1 MLDRIKDL
9 FRAAGST
16 AGKGPANEQDE
27 QIDTSLAAA
36 ALMFE
41 VVWADHDIAESE
53 LAVMST
59 LLQKLFQLS
68 PARIE
73 EIHKLTQAN
82 HDASVG
88 VFPFT
93 RAINEQLDQDEKFS
107 ILQAMWTIALADAQI
122 DAFEEHTIRRI
133 ADLLYVP
140 HQRFIE
146 AKLAARSEA
155 SGGNTTTVVRG
166 SKSKE

>member
-9 FRAAGST
+9 FRRESGA
-16 AGKGPANEQDE
+16 PEE
-27 QIDTSLAAA
+27 IDTAMAAA

-41 VVWADHDIAESE
+41 VVWADHDIAPAE
-53 LAVMST
+53 LEAMST
-59 LLQKLFQLS
+59 LLQRLFQLS
-68 PARIE
+68 AERIE
-73 EIHKLTQAN
+73 DIHRLTRAN

-93 RAINEQLDQDEKFS
+93 RALNDQLSQDEKFS
-107 ILQAMWTIALADAQI
+107 ILKAMWTIALADAQI

-146 AKLAARSEA
+146 AKLAARSESSA
-155 SGGNTTTVVRG
+155 IDNNTVTRTR
-166 SKSKE
+166 STEE

>member
-1 MLDRIKDL
+1 MFELIKGL
-9 FRAAGST
+9 FKTDQGDDAG
-16 AGKGPANEQDE
+16 
-27 QIDTSLAAA
+27 IDPQLAAA

-41 VVWADHDIAESE
+41 VVWADHDIDDSE
-53 LAVMST
+53 MQSMAA
-59 LLQKLFQLS
+59 LLQDIFTLDQSRVNELV
-68 PARIE
+68 A
-73 EIHKLTQAN
+73 LTRAN

-93 RAINEQLDQDEKFS
+93 RALNEQLDAQEKY
-107 ILQAMWTIALADAQI
+107 LVLKAMWSIAYADAHI

-146 AKLAARSEA
+146 AKRAARAEREA
-155 SGGNTTTVVRG
+155 
-166 SKSKE
+166 

>member
-1 MLDRIKDL
+1 MLERIKDL
-9 FRAAGST
+9 FRTDQGNEDEVD
-16 AGKGPANEQDE
+16 PA
-27 QIDTSLAAA
+27 LAAA

-41 VVWADHDIAESE
+41 VVWADHDIADIE
-53 LAVMST
+53 LAAMSN
-59 LLQKLFQLS
+59 LLQQLFSISSERL
-68 PARIE
+68 E
-73 EIHKLTQAN
+73 EIHQITRAN

-93 RAINEQLDQDEKFS
+93 RAINEQLDQDEKFA
-107 ILQAMWTIALADAQI
+107 ILKAMWSIALVDAQI

-155 SGGNTTTVVRG
+155 LRGTGITQVRPE
-166 SKSKE
+166 SDDN

>member
-1 MLDRIKDL
+1 MFDRIKDL
-9 FRAAGST
+9 FRA
-16 AGKGPANEQDE
+16 EQKE
-27 QIDTSLAAA
+27 SEEIDAALAAA

-41 VVWADHDIAESE
+41 VVWADHEIAASE
-53 LAVMST
+53 LNLMST
-59 LLQKLFQLS
+59 LLQQLFDVSSERLD
-68 PARIE
+68 
-73 EIHKLTQAN
+73 EIHRITRAN

-93 RAINEQLDQDEKFS
+93 RAINEQLSQDEKFA
-107 ILQAMWTIALADAQI
+107 ILKAMWGIALADAQI

-155 SGGNTTTVVRG
+155 AGSSGATTQVRPINDG
-166 SKSKE
+166 

>member
-1 MLDRIKDL
+1 MLERVKAL
-9 FRAAGST
+9 FRTEKTGDDSID
-16 AGKGPANEQDE
+16 PA
-27 QIDTSLAAA
+27 LAAA

-41 VVWADHDIAESE
+41 VVWADHDIADEE
-53 LAVMST
+53 LAAMSH
-59 LLQKLFQLS
+59 LLQRLFAVDR
-68 PARIE
+68 ARVQE
-73 EIHKLTQAN
+73 LHEMTRAN

-93 RAINEQLDQDEKFS
+93 RAINEQLDQDEKFA
-107 ILQAMWTIALADAQI
+107 ILKAMWSIALADAQI

-155 SGGNTTTVVRG
+155 AGSETITRVRPAE
-166 SKSKE
+166 KD